1 MAVSNLSANEFNNAV
16 STSGRLIVIDF
27 WASWCGPCKMLSP
40 IMDELSDEMTD
51 VTFYKVNVDEERELA
66 SHFGISSIPTVL
78 MIKDQKLVNQFV
90 GYADKPTVQ
99 ARINEVK

>member
-16 STSGRLIVIDF
+16 SASGKLIVIDF

>member
-1 MAVSNLSANEFNNAV
+1 MAVSNLGANEFNNAV

-40 IMDELSDEMTD
+40 IMYELSDEMTD
-51 VTFYKVNVDEERELA
+51 VTFYKVNVDEERALA

-78 MIKDQKLVNQFV
+78 MIKDQKLVSQFV
-90 GYADKPTVQ
+90 GYADKPTIQ

>member
-16 STSGRLIVIDF
+16 STSGKLIVIDF

>member
-16 STSGRLIVIDF
+16 STSGKLIVIDF

-66 SHFGISSIPTVL
+66 SHFGISSIPTGL

>member
-16 STSGRLIVIDF
+16 STSGKLIVIDF

-51 VTFYKVNVDEERELA
+51 VTFYKVNVDEERERA